1 MLFREPLAV
10 NKGQVV
16 TGSMLFQANEF
27 FSYHIDITAFIEGT
41 GVTTRNRINLKD
53 QVRDLPTYLL
63 TYCMPD

>member
-27 FSYHIDITAFIEGT
+27 FSYHIDIAASIEGT

-53 QVRDLPTYLL
+53 QVTDLPT
-63 TYCMPD
+63 CMPD